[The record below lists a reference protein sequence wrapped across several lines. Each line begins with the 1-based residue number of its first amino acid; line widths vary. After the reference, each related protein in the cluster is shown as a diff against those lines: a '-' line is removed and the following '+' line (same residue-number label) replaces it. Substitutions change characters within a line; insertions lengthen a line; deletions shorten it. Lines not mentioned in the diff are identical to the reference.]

1 MENRILK
8 RPEIA
13 TVKQGTTIVKNTKI
27 DNPLINNTAIEF
39 LNYRIEQE
47 EYSSRIYLAMSMWL
61 NNEGFSGA
69 SSLWKKYS
77 GEELTHSDWARTYL
91 LSFGIQP
98 LTPALKQP
106 TQSFAGLPEIIE
118 MSYEHEITISTQIKK
133 MADDAFKDGDHIL
146 YELCL
151 KYLKEQVEEH
161 DKMQNWVDQLKA
173 FGTDKIALRLL
184 DNEMAG

>member
-98 LTPALKQP
+98 LTPALD
-106 TQSFAGLPEIIE
+106 S
-118 MSYEHEITISTQIKK
+118 STPSP
-133 MADDAFKDGDHIL
+133 L
-146 YELCL
+146 
-151 KYLKEQVEEH
+151 
-161 DKMQNWVDQLKA
+161 
-173 FGTDKIALRLL
+173 
-184 DNEMAG
+184 